1 MSLESLFTQ
10 AKTEADL
17 IKRVDPDDL
26 LKELGK
32 EKNHYLE
39 SKKSA
44 IIEEEKQN
52 AISELTDDK
61 ETIKELLIRLV
72 EYRYV
77 DTLDELHFG
86 KQTRWIKKYSDD
98 IYLTNGGICV
108 GTVITPEGVN
118 LQIKIWNGKINTI
131 RYDDCLVFQK
141 LSYGEQLILMA
152 SNIVNNSK

>member
-39 SKKSA
+39 SKISA
-44 IIEEEKQN
+44 IIEKEKQN
-52 AISELTDDK
+52 AINELTDDK
-61 ETIKELLIRLV
+61 ETQKDLLMRLI

-77 DTLDELHFG
+77 DTLDELHIG
-86 KQTRWIKKYSDD
+86 KQTRWIKKYNDN

-108 GTVITPEGVN
+108 GTVITTEGVN
-118 LQIKIWNGKINTI
+118 LQIKIWNGKINAI

-141 LSYGEQLILMA
+141 LSYGEQLILMV
-152 SNIVNNSK
+152 SNIVNNDK